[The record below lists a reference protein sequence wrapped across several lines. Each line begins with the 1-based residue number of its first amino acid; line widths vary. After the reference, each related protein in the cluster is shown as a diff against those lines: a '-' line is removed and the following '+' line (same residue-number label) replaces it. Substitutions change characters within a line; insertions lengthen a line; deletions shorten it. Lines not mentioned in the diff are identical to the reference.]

1 MAEEKEKYRNIST
14 KVKPET
20 KKLLAKICKKRKT
33 NEYEFLQNVC
43 DCVVRY
49 TSDKYNLTPE
59 LERIMG
65 IFEHLEGW
73 HNAFNLADH
82 NAEAEICEAF
92 YVLKAKGKNGLRVIH
107 VERPWWDGVSEWKQS
122 VNVQDMLER
131 FLDILM
137 PERYLKM
144 RKLSIA
150 LGIES
155 RTHLLDYMIEH
166 CTEEEANAQYRREFE
181 DAARAENAKTIEY
194 GQKTKSTH
202 HHSPEEF
209 IEQGVIMFEPED
221 TPSGFDGLPEREE
234 REGEDVAGEEL

>member
-1 MAEEKEKYRNIST
+1 MKEEKYKNIST

-20 KKLLAKICKKRKT
+20 KELLAKICKKMKT

-92 YVLKAKGKNGLRVIH
+92 YVLKAKGKNGLRIVH
-107 VERPWWDGVSEWKQS
+107 VERPWWDGVKEWKQNI
-122 VNVQDMLER
+122 NVQQLFDR
-131 FLDILM
+131 FFNILM
-137 PERYLKM
+137 PERWLKM
-144 RKLSIA
+144 HKLSVF

-155 RTHLLDYMIEH
+155 SAHTLDYMIDR
-166 CTEEEANAQYRREFE
+166 CMEEELEAQYRREFE

-194 GQKTKSTH
+194 GKKTKSTH
-202 HHSPEEF
+202 HHSPEEY
-209 IEQGVIMFEPED
+209 IEQTTITFEPED
-221 TPSGFDGLPEREE
+221 TPSGFDGI
-234 REGEDVAGEEL
+234 GEEE

>member
-20 KKLLAKICKKRKT
+20 KELLAKICKKRKT

-82 NAEAEICEAF
+82 TAEADICEAF

-107 VERPWWDGVSEWKQS
+107 VERPWWDGMKEWKQS
-122 VNVQDMLER
+122 INVQDMFER
-131 FLDILM
+131 FFNVLM
-137 PERYLKM
+137 PDRYIKM
-144 RKLSIA
+144 KRLMIY
-150 LGIES
+150 LGIQS
-155 RTHLLDYMIEH
+155 CTHLLDYMLDQ
-166 CTEEEANAQYRREFE
+166 CMEEEINAQYRREFE
-181 DAARAENAKTIEY
+181 DAARAENAKTVEY
-194 GQKTKSTH
+194 GKKTKSTH
-202 HHSPEEF
+202 HHSPDEY
-209 IEQGVIMFEPED
+209 IEQGVINFDPAD
-221 TPSGFDGLPEREE
+221 TPRGFDGLGE
-234 REGEDVAGEEL
+234 EGEGEEE